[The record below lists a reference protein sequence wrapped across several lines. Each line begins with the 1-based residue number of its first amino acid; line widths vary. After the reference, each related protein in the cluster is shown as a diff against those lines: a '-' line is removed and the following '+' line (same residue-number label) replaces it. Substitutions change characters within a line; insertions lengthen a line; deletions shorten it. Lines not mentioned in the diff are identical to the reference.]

1 MKKICF
7 ITTIPLTLN
16 TFVLNTAKYLHENTD
31 WDISFICSDENDFG
45 SSLPKYIR
53 YFPVKMER
61 GISIAGIKA
70 MLQMKKIFQKENFD
84 LIQYSTPN
92 AALYASIA
100 SKLSGCKIR
109 NYHLM
114 GFRYLGA
121 SGFSRT
127 CLKCIEKFTCRLST
141 SIECVSQSNL
151 EFGVQENVFAREK
164 ATVVWNG
171 STGGV
176 DLSKFDFTQREMWR
190 TQVREEIGI
199 NQNDFVFGFV
209 GRITKDKG
217 IDELLEAFFNLKSK
231 AKLLIVGNLENA
243 DSLDKLLWNKAINAS
258 DVKIIDSRTDIERY
272 FSAMDVLILPSYR
285 EGFGNVIIEA
295 GAVGTP
301 SIVTNIPGPI
311 DAIENGKTGVTVI
324 KGDSSDLLK
333 KMELAVNKTLFESP
347 EYCSEFV
354 KNHFDSLILNKYILR
369 RKQQLLSE
377 VEKI

>member
-7 ITTIPLTLN
+7 VTTISLTLRS
-16 TFVLNTAKYLHENTD
+16 FFLETAKYIHENTD
-31 WDISFICSDENDFG
+31 WDVTFICDYDEEFAEI
-45 SSLPKYIR
+45 LPDYIH
-53 YFPVKMER
+53 YIPIPMKR
-61 GISIAGIKA
+61 GISIEGIKA

-121 SGFSRT
+121 FGFSRT
-127 CLKCIEKFTCRLST
+127 CLKCIERFTCRLST

-190 TQVREEIGI
+190 TQVRKEIGI

-217 IDELLEAFFNLKSK
+217 INELLEAFFNLKTK
-231 AKLLIVGNLENA
+231 AKLLIVGNLENIN
-243 DSLDKLLWNKAINAS
+243 SLDDSLWNKALNAS
-258 DVKIIDSRTDIERY
+258 DVKIIDARTDIERY
-272 FSAMDVLILPSYR
+272 FSAMDVLVLPSYR

-333 KMELAVNKTLFESP
+333 KMELAVSKGLFESP

-354 KNHFDSLILNKYILR
+354 KNHFDSLILNKYILK